1 MKIKELREKGKN
13 ELIKLLKEA
22 RAELVKLRLE
32 RKIGSLVD
40 GSAIGKKRKEIVKI
54 LTVLREKEILE
65 EATEVKKVKS
75 KSEKESPPSL
85 KASEGK
91 KKQNGKKKA

>member
-1 MKIKELREKGKN
+1 MEIKELREKEKN
-13 ELIKLLKEA
+13 ELIKLLEEA

-40 GSAIGKKRKEIVKI
+40 GSTISKKRKEIVKI

-65 EATEVKKVKS
+65 DA
-75 KSEKESPPSL
+75 
-85 KASEGK
+85 
-91 KKQNGKKKA
+91 KKKA